1 MQDIRLAGRG
11 AFYDFADITDLSPDI
26 HTNGRT
32 VSKNCMET
40 LIMRIDIE
48 TVS

>member
-11 AFYDFADITDLSPDI
+11 AFYDVADITGLSPYV
-26 HTNGRT
+26 HTNGWT
-32 VSKNCMET
+32 VSKNRMET